1 MATQTQVLIAH
12 TGQRLQVDISQF
24 SSLDEFKGWV
34 ARQSSIPVQSLV
46 ALTSQGKQVKI
57 QTIQSEREVYVYDI
71 RITQASSPGTS
82 STLISELPTPK
93 RYAVSAAP
101 NSIEN
106 THSLQAWQDL
116 FKRRR
121 DWALKVVE
129 DCSTMADAA
138 QARYSEMD
146 VMLKCLDAAVANLDT
161 AVKPIAPKHVELK
174 KWTTPAQEE
183 YTNLASNWERYLEL
197 ARGIAISPAMVRFM
211 TGQDIRRPR
220 QATLED
226 LIDPEPTRKAGKLAA
241 TSLRKFNSKVS
252 ELEKTAAKMFAGCDG
267 LFDDFNKLIGRSVLL
282 HTNDCAQLLE
292 DIEAVARKVDTDYQA
307 TLSYTNQA
315 KDVPQASKTAVNH
328 TKQLLPSIQ
337 NRASEMDEMLRYA
350 TQERN
355 RIATDSLAFMRKIA
369 EITSMHH
376 SVKTQMNAVNQ
387 GEEEMTTFD
396 YLRLIQQLPYMYA
409 SYVAEAIRRRE
420 WSEKVKVDSS
430 TLLNEMAVF
439 QDEEL
444 KRRRKWHKMVG
455 STYGPGK
462 TENSVLGF
470 EVNLRGDDE
479 AWPETTKQELD
490 EFLTVLK
497 HHNADAAIL
506 SDITK
511 LISELS
517 NPTKLQ
523 SKRLKA
529 FKNGSV
535 HEAALGRSGLL
546 IRGDDDLLRSL
557 QDEKSKLESKLR
569 TADSRIRRLEDLL
582 HRQTQASRPSP
593 LGNIFQQD
601 RNGST
606 ISVKT
611 PRLPED
617 RHQSLAS
624 ESNEALYH
632 RIAQLE
638 GDLNAQRERSAVLEK
653 EANDHAEHMKDR
665 VDEANS
671 TKQDLLGNME
681 ALKREFIEERKSL
694 EDEIKALKARLEETE
709 DEIEH
714 FGESRENEKM
724 TYDEKLHSLEAEV
737 ERLSKE
743 KQDDALK
750 TQGQVEFLRNEAR
763 VQRERNVSLER
774 ELKEARE
781 KIKELNKRAE
791 TFEECTEAHARSL
804 RDLHGQLSPTEEPPQ
819 DFADLMDAVATKSND
834 VLAKFKSLEQDL
846 SLMKADLELAQV
858 TVKEVKSELQTT
870 KEKLSSEEMNGVHL
884 RETLDKEKSRL
895 TTLEMEVNDGR
906 EQINQLRVKMTE
918 GETGSETL
926 RKKLEDEEKRVA
938 ELTEQVASKQSRVGS
953 LEEEV
958 RMFQEKLQTSDSR
971 LEALNS
977 RSEVRNVRTKDL
989 TQRLYTQNER
999 LCRLLERLG
1008 FAVTR
1013 KDGSMVIQKVPR
1025 SERSSQNPN
1034 DSSDPGTSIRRSV
1047 SLISNPLADSAD
1059 LRLLYWMNAED
1070 SGTED
1075 EQYQAFITGPGN
1087 FDIDAFSEAMYRR
1100 VKEIEHTARKMT
1112 RDARTYRERAH
1123 DLAKEARDKIAFK
1136 QFKEGDLALFLPTR
1150 NQTTGAWA
1158 AFNVGCPHF
1167 FLREQESH
1175 RLRSREWLVARITRV
1190 QERVVDLSK
1199 SLQSSPAP
1207 PSEGETDSVNTG
1219 GDENDNPFDLS
1230 DGLRWWLIDAHEDK
1244 PGAPSTPGLAKSTV
1258 AANNVAAV
1266 ADMPGH
1272 GRSSKNKSKLGPS
1285 GGIEGVS
1292 RTLSKS
1298 LESRRSSTGS
1308 KKAMPFAAGAGGV
1321 GRSSALASETNSL
1334 RAATADSPAGTS
1346 PTAGQGL
1353 AGPSGTH
1360 ELLSK
1365 TGDKQASAADESE
1378 QNERRQVDDTPGP
1391 HPQQSKSRQGQS
1403 RAQLQQLQQRQQHSQ
1418 LRREVSTASIESPI
1432 RRSIVWDSLWNL
1444 DVSYPGK

>member
-24 SSLDEFKGWV
+24 SSLDDFKGWV
-34 ARQSSIPVQSLV
+34 ARQSSIPIQNIV
-46 ALTSQGKQVKI
+46 ALTSQGKTVKI
-57 QTIQSEREVYVYDI
+57 QTIQSEKEVYVYDI
-71 RITQASSPGTS
+71 RITQASSSGAAN
-82 STLISELPTPK
+82 TLISELPIPK
-93 RYAVSAAP
+93 RYIVSIAP

-106 THSLQAWQDL
+106 THSLQSWQDL

-129 DCSTMADAA
+129 DCTNMADTA
-138 QARYSEMD
+138 QARYDEID
-146 VMLKCLDAAVANLDT
+146 VMLRCLDAAVANLDA
-161 AVKPIAPKHVELK
+161 AVKPLYPKLAELK
-174 KWTTPAQEE
+174 KWATPTQEE
-183 YTNLASNWERYLEL
+183 YANLVSNWERYLEL
-197 ARGIAISPAMVRFM
+197 ARSIAISPAMVQFM
-211 TGQDIRRPR
+211 TGQDVRKHR

-241 TSLRKFNSKVS
+241 TSLRKFNNKIT
-252 ELEKTAAKMFAGCDG
+252 ELDKTAEQMFSSCED
-267 LFDDFNKLIGRSVLL
+267 LFQGFNKLLDRSVLQ
-282 HTNDCAQLLE
+282 HAKDCTQLLE

-307 TLSYTNQA
+307 TLSYTNQT
-315 KDVPQASKTAVNH
+315 KDIPQASKTAVNH

-337 NRASEMDEMLRYA
+337 NRADEMDEMLRYA
-350 TQERN
+350 TQARN
-355 RIATDSLAFMRKIA
+355 EIAADSLVFMRKIA
-369 EITSMHH
+369 EITALLH
-376 SVKTQMNAVNQ
+376 SVKGQMNSINK

-409 SYVAEAIRRRE
+409 SFVAEAIRRRE

-430 TLLNEMAVF
+430 TLVNEMAIF

-455 STYGPGK
+455 STYGPEK
-462 TENSVLGF
+462 TENSVLGL

-479 AWPETTKQELD
+479 SWPQMTKQELD
-490 EFLTVLK
+490 EFLTVLRR
-497 HHNADAAIL
+497 HNADAGVL
-506 SDITK
+506 GDITK
-511 LISELS
+511 LMNELS
-517 NPTKLQ
+517 NPTKQQ

-557 QDEKSKLESKLR
+557 QGDKSKLESKLR
-569 TADSRIRRLEDLL
+569 TAESRVRRLEDLL

-593 LGNIFQQD
+593 LGNLFQPQQND
-601 RNGST
+601 ST
-606 ISVKT
+606 GSVKT
-611 PRLPED
+611 PRIPED
-617 RHQSLAS
+617 RRRSIVS
-624 ESNEALYH
+624 DGSEALYH

-638 GDLNAQRERSAVLEK
+638 GDLNAQRERSAILEK
-653 EANDHAEHMKDR
+653 EANAHAGRM
-665 VDEANS
+665 DEANS

-681 ALKREFIEERKSL
+681 ALKREFMEERKSL
-694 EDEIKALKARLEETE
+694 EDEIRNLKARLEETE
-709 DEIEH
+709 DVIEH
-714 FGESRENEKM
+714 YDESRENEKLS
-724 TYDEKLHSLEAEV
+724 YDDKLHSLEAEIQ
-737 ERLSKE
+737 RLTKE
-743 KQDDALK
+743 KRDDALK

-774 ELKEARE
+774 ELKESRE

-791 TFEECTEAHARSL
+791 MFHETTETHARSL
-804 RDLHGQLSPTEEPPQ
+804 RELHGQLSPMEDPPQ
-819 DFADLMDAVATKSND
+819 DFTDLMDAVTTKCND
-834 VLAKFKSLEQDL
+834 ILSKSRSLEQYL
-846 SLMKADLELAQV
+846 SLKKADLELAQGMI
-858 TVKEVKSELQTT
+858 KEAKSELHLT
-870 KEKLSSEEMNGVHL
+870 KEKLSAEELGAVHL
-884 RETLDKEKSRL
+884 RETLDKERTRSA
-895 TTLEMEVNDGR
+895 TLEMEVNEGR
-906 EQINQLRVKMTE
+906 EQLNQLRVKMTE

-926 RKKLEDEEKRVA
+926 RKKLADEEKRVA
-938 ELTEQVASKQSRVGS
+938 ELTEQLASKQSQVGS

-958 RMFQEKLQTSDSR
+958 RMFQEKLQSSNAM
-971 LEALNS
+971 LEALNT
-977 RSEVRNVRTKDL
+977 RSELRNVRTKDL

-1008 FAVTR
+1008 FSVTR
-1013 KDGSMVIQKVPR
+1013 KDGSMVIQKIPR
-1025 SERSSQNPN
+1025 SERTSQNPN
-1034 DSSDPGTSIRRSV
+1034 DSSDPGSSIRRSV
-1047 SLISNPLADSAD
+1047 SLTSNPLADSAD

-1070 SGTED
+1070 PNVED
-1075 EQYQAFITGPGN
+1075 EQYQAFMSGPGY

-1100 VKEIEHTARKMT
+1100 VKEVEHTARKMT
-1112 RDARTYRERAH
+1112 RDARNYRERAH

-1175 RLRSREWLVARITRV
+1175 RLRSREWLVARITRI

-1199 SLQSSPAP
+1199 SLQSAAP
-1207 PSEGETDSVNTG
+1207 PSEGETDSVNT

-1244 PGAPSTPGLAKSTV
+1244 PGAPSTPGLGKSTV

-1266 ADMPGH
+1266 ADMHQH
-1272 GRSSKNKSKLGPS
+1272 GRSNKGKSKLGPN

-1298 LESRRSSTGS
+1298 LESRRSSSAS
-1308 KKAMPFAAGAGGV
+1308 KKALPFAGSGGSAGKG
-1321 GRSSALASETNSL
+1321 SALASETNSI
-1334 RAATADSPAGTS
+1334 AS
-1346 PTAGQGL
+1346 PTVERQGT
-1353 AGPSGTH
+1353 AGPSGTQQDH
-1360 ELLSK
+1360 A
-1365 TGDKQASAADESE
+1365 GDKQGAGDNGE
-1378 QNERRQVDDTPGP
+1378 QSERRREDDNNPIP
-1391 HPQQSKSRQGQS
+1391 NLQPQQRPPIHP
-1403 RAQLQQLQQRQQHSQ
+1403 RAQSQQEHQQRPRLQHSQ
-1418 LRREVSTASIESPI
+1418 LRREVSAASIDSQSPV